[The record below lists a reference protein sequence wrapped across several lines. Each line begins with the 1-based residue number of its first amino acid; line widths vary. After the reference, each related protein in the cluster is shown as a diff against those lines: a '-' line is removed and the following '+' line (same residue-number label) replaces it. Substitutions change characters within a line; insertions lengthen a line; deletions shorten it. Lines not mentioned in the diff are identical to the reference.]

1 MTLKYFSILNNK
13 PLASWVAHITIDIL
27 TFYSCSYYSSTIQLN
42 KQIYKQANKKKSKE
56 NIKKKKNTKQTGNK
70 N

>member
-27 TFYSCSYYSSTIQLN
+27 TFYSCSCYSSTIQVN